1 MYGYNSFSKY
11 IKCRVPQGSIL
22 GLVLFLL
29 YISDLCNVS
38 KALDFM
44 LFADNTNTF
53 YSRQDPNQLMEIV
66 NSKLK
71 KLPSWIS
78 IIFIQSK
85 TKHAKTW
92 LTFALNDIEMKF
104 CSWELYFVNTYL
116 AILNTEVALTKSFK
130 ISRHYKWSLCLK
142 VIPLF
147 CTAHPLLRITLPH
160 PRWRW
165 LFPLARK

>member
-1 MYGYNSFSKY
+1 MSLGHLWLDATDQGKVTLGLVIDLSKAFDSVNHDILLDIILANLNFYRVRVVTLQCFRVVFLVELNLHRRMYGYNSFSKY
-11 IKCRVPQGSIL
+11 IKCRVPQESIL

-78 IIFIQSK
+78 IIFIQNK
-85 TKHAKTW
+85 TKHAKT
-92 LTFALNDIEMKF
+92 
-104 CSWELYFVNTYL
+104 
-116 AILNTEVALTKSFK
+116 
-130 ISRHYKWSLCLK
+130 
-142 VIPLF
+142 
-147 CTAHPLLRITLPH
+147 
-160 PRWRW
+160 
-165 LFPLARK
+165 

>member
-29 YISDLCNVS
+29 YVSDLCNLS

-44 LFADNTNTF
+44 LFADNTNIF
-53 YSRQDPNQLMEIV
+53 YSRQDPNQLIEIV

-71 KLPSWIS
+71 KLPSWIQPIKLS
-78 IIFIQSK
+78 IIFIQNK

-92 LTFALNDIEMKF
+92 LTFSLNDIEMKF

-116 AILNTEVALTKSFK
+116 ANLNTERSTEEKFQNQ
-130 ISRHYKWSLCLK
+130 
-142 VIPLF
+142 
-147 CTAHPLLRITLPH
+147 
-160 PRWRW
+160 
-165 LFPLARK
+165 